1 MDQKLIATLLR
12 PFLQRDLS
20 IAQVGK
26 VAVYIDTL
34 MKWNARINLTSIR
47 NEQQIVTRHF
57 GESFF
62 LAQWLFAGEGH
73 GNHKQGQYERI
84 VEEPRRNLVL
94 DIGSG
99 AGFPGLPLKIWADQ
113 VRLTMVE
120 ANQKKSIF
128 LREIVRAIGL
138 QDVNVI
144 SERAETLAA
153 KSDFA
158 GAEVV
163 TMRAVERFV
172 KILPVALTLLA
183 PNGRLALLIGRDQM
197 KVFPQDVGIVWDPP
211 IQVPES
217 DSRVLCVGRKIGKWE
232 ENSLKSG

>member
-12 PFLQRDLS
+12 PFLKRDLS
-20 IAQVGK
+20 DTQLGK

-34 MKWNARINLTSIR
+34 LKWNARINLTSIR
-47 NEQQIVTRHF
+47 DEQQIVTRHF

-62 LAQWLFAGEGH
+62 LAQCLFAGEP
-73 GNHKQGQYERI
+73 QGSRDKGEGKRLVSGSGGER
-84 VEEPRRNLVL
+84 VL

-113 VRLTMVE
+113 MRLTMVE
-120 ANQKKSIF
+120 ANHKKATF
-128 LREIVRAIGL
+128 LREIVRTIAL
-138 QDVNVI
+138 DDVSVV

-153 KSDFA
+153 QSDFA
-158 GAEVV
+158 RADVV

-183 PNGRLALLIGRDQM
+183 PGGRLALLIGIDQT
-197 KVFPQDVGIVWDPP
+197 DVLPHETRIAWEAP
-211 IQVPES
+211 IGVPES
-217 DSRVLCVGRKIGKWE
+217 ESRVVCVGRKT
-232 ENSLKSG
+232 